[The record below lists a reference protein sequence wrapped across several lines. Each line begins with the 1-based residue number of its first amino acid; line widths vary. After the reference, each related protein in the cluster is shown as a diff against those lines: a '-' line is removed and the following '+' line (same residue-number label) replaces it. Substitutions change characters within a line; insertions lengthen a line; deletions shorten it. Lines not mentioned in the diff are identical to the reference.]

1 MRYVHRYVPAP
12 GGQLEPRTL
21 LLLHGTG
28 GNELDLLPLGPM
40 LDPYAAL
47 LSPRGDVLEN
57 GMPRFFRR
65 IREGVFDE
73 EDVKLRARALSEFVA
88 EARAEYGLGQV
99 TAAGFSNG
107 ANIASAVMLLHPA
120 TLAGGVL
127 LAPMVPIEPDPLPD
141 LTGTPVFLGAG
152 RSDPLVSVTEAER
165 LAALLTRAGA
175 DVTLHWHPG
184 GHSIDRG
191 VVTAAHDWL
200 AARVG

>member
-1 MRYVHRYVPAP
+1 M
-12 GGQLEPRTL
+12 EPRTL

-28 GNELDLLPLGPM
+28 GNEVDLLPLGPM

-73 EDVKLRARALSEFVA
+73 EDVKVRAKALAEFVA
-88 EARAEYGLGQV
+88 EARAEYRLGQV

-141 LTGTPVFLGAG
+141 LAGTPVFLGAG
-152 RSDPLVSVTEAER
+152 RNDPLVSVAEAER

-184 GHSIDRG
+184 GHAIDRG
-191 VVTAAHDWL
+191 VVTAAHGWL